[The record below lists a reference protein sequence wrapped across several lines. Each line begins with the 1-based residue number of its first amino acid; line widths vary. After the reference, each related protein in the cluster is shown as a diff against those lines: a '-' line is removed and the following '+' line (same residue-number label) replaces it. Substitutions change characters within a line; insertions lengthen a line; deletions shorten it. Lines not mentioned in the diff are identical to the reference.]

1 VKSELKVKKKR
12 EGTLLFPKPTPIAAP
27 NPSLYPEKNTQPRC
41 MFTPLHVRVKGEL
54 EGRINN

>member
-1 VKSELKVKKKR
+1 VCRELRRREKV
-12 EGTLLFPKPTPIAAP
+12 TLLFPKPTPKAVAD
-27 NPSLYPEKNTQPRC
+27 PSLYPEKNTQPRC

>member
-1 VKSELKVKKKR
+1 VCRELRRREKV
-12 EGTLLFPKPTPIAAP
+12 TLLFPKPTPKAAAD
-27 NPSLYPEKNTQPRC
+27 PSLYPEKNTQPRC